1 MVLKTIFE
9 VYLWLR
15 WIHTEILQFR
25 KHQQFPLYTW
35 ETRWYEN
42 MNCILCKLSMYH
54 CDETHGKF
62 ASVTLHKAPESTV
75 KLDGRACSNE
85 QTYQRIR
92 RTRFSVNISSF
103 FSFKFI
109 HTCNR
114 HCVCHIT
121 LIAYSNAHSIRSGSL
136 RMHPFIYFST
146 LEFCHEKK
154 NHILVK
160 W

>member
-1 MVLKTIFE
+1 
-9 VYLWLR
+9 
-15 WIHTEILQFR
+15 
-25 KHQQFPLYTW
+25 
-35 ETRWYEN
+35 
-42 MNCILCKLSMYH
+42 MYH

-62 ASVTLHKAPESTV
+62 ASVTLHKAPGSTV
-75 KLDGRACSNE
+75 KLEGRACSNE

-121 LIAYSNAHSIRSGSL
+121 LIAYSNAHSIRFGSL
-136 RMHPFIYFST
+136 RMHPFIYFSM

-154 NHILVK
+154 SYSSEMIEFGARNSIISYHLYVSVFLK
-160 W
+160 EFD